1 MPGELTKTVLEAEYR
16 RYNHRRFVH
25 PDPLEFLF
33 EYEAP
38 ADREIVG
45 LVAAGLAYGR
55 VAQILKSVAVA
66 LSRIGPP
73 REYVSCASHKEI
85 SSDMRYFKHR
95 FTTGAEM
102 AALLTGVQDAIAEH
116 GTLGAC
122 FEAGATGREGTI
134 VAALDRFVRRLRRP
148 TRGRCG
154 SLLAA
159 PSDGSACKRMNLYL
173 RWMIRRDAVDPGGW
187 DQSLTP
193 RLIVPLDTHM
203 HRFALGHGLTA
214 RKAADLK
221 AALEITA
228 AFARFS
234 PGDPVKYDFA
244 LTRPGIRKE
253 T

>member
-1 MPGELTKTVLEAEYR
+1 
-16 RYNHRRFVH
+16 
-25 PDPLEFLF
+25 
-33 EYEAP
+33 
-38 ADREIVG
+38 
-45 LVAAGLAYGR
+45 
-55 VAQILKSVAVA
+55 
-66 LSRIGPP
+66 
-73 REYVSCASHKEI
+73 
-85 SSDMRYFKHR
+85 MRSFKHR

-102 AALLTGVQDAIAEH
+102 AALLMGVQDAVAEH
-116 GTLGAC
+116 GTLGSC
-122 FEAGATGREGTI
+122 FETGATDGEGTI
-134 VAALDRFVRRLRRP
+134 AAALDRFVRRLQRP
-148 TRGRCG
+148 TRDGCG

-173 RWMIRRDAVDPGGW
+173 RWMVRRDAVDPGGW
-187 DQSLTP
+187 DRSLTP

-253 T
+253 S